1 MAERTDRAAL
11 ELGYWLQY
19 VLPDRFAEQQMELVE
34 EGARQ
39 GLERAKQ
46 NARVD
51 TGKMRRETEVVIE
64 PNKVILG
71 SRAPYA
77 KYQELGTRYISANRF
92 ILTGAHRIIGYLRQ
106 NGYR

>member
-1 MAERTDRAAL
+1 MRPDRAAVDM
-11 ELGYWLQY
+11 GYWLQY

-34 EGARQ
+34 DAAKLGLQRAR
-39 GLERAKQ
+39 Q

-51 TGKMRRETEVVIE
+51 TGRMRRETDIVIE
-64 PNKVILG
+64 PSKVTLG

-77 KYQELGTRYISANRF
+77 KYQELGTKYISANRF